1 LTARGAAGLDESAS
15 ADVGALPSRRRKLHA
30 GKVVGGVVVLRD
42 SRGLTARQAAIL
54 QFIEQS
60 LRERGYPPTL
70 REIGAHMQIKS
81 TNGVNDHLTAIE
93 RKGYLR
99 REPTA
104 ARGLSIVT
112 PGQAELERRREEL
125 RAELAAVEARL
136 SEVSHAA

>member
-1 LTARGAAGLDESAS
+1 MR
-15 ADVGALPSRRRKLHA
+15 
-30 GKVVGGVVVLRD
+30 
-42 SRGLTARQAAIL
+42 
-54 QFIEQS
+54 
-60 LRERGYPPTL
+60 
-70 REIGAHMQIKS
+70 IKS

-104 ARGLSIVT
+104 ARGLMLTT
-112 PGQAELERRREEL
+112 PGQTELERRREEL